1 MLLKKQEVRWNTA
14 KTFTSPVTPITA
26 GGILPPRMILKA
38 LAPGLPLQLG
48 ISAFFYQWNMLLPWV
63 LKMKPHKYWS
73 IAKFSKQQKY
83 WFKSRFIMLLVNKI
97 KLLQFK
103 PSLAL
108 LIFLPSHEILAV
120 TERNE
125 GTQAFASIK
134 ESLDVPFQFAEKKHN
149 WPHAG
154 TSQVMCARK
163 KSWNKAPK
171 RSQLQGAKQGSLS
184 NHTAHLGCLRKS
196 CNKSRQKYKTTLNL
210 IPPLQTGVQTAL

>member
-1 MLLKKQEVRWNTA
+1 M
-14 KTFTSPVTPITA
+14 TPITA

-38 LAPGLPLQLG
+38 LAPGPPLQLG

-134 ESLDVPFQFAEKKHN
+134 ESLDVPLQFAEKKHN

-184 NHTAHLGCLRKS
+184 NHTAHLSCLRKS